1 MPLEENCRKNIIF
14 TFIFWKFDKWRVMH
28 LTLKS
33 TRFDS
38 NPSQTQTKQKSI
50 VFSSFKNVVHRE
62 NVEAVR

>member
-1 MPLEENCRKNIIF
+1 MEG
-14 TFIFWKFDKWRVMH
+14 H

-33 TRFDS
+33 TRLDS

-50 VFSSFKNVVHRE
+50 VFSPLKNVIHRE